1 MLYLKDYQKTCYL
14 ENLCL
19 LQIIQVLLGKLL
31 QTKNKQTKKITKIKG
46 IFIISPSERT
56 LDSLGIDSNATKS
69 IGIFQ
74 LAFHSALKPK
84 TCEVLKRE

>member
-1 MLYLKDYQKTCYL
+1 MSFTDYSSVTGK
-14 ENLCL
+14 
-19 LQIIQVLLGKLL
+19 IITNQ
-31 QTKNKQTKKITKIKG
+31 KQTNKKITKIKG

-74 LAFHSALKPK
+74 LAFHSPLKPK